1 MQIFKTI
8 QEVKNYC
15 AELKSKHKR
24 IGFVPTMGALHNGH
38 LQLVKRSVSENDCTI
53 VSIFVNPTQFNNASD
68 LEKYPRNPEADAVL
82 LAGVGCNAIFL
93 PAVDE
98 MYNEQEQI
106 NTFEFDFEGL
116 DKIMEGKFRP
126 GHFNGVVQVVSKLFT
141 ITTPDNAYFGE
152 KDFQQLAIIHL
163 MTQRM
168 QFNVHIVD
176 CPIVR
181 EESGLAMSSRNERLT
196 TAQRLT
202 AANISRILFESQKV
216 AETSQPDNV
225 KSFVETELNKIEG
238 LKLEYFEITD
248 AVTLQTIDNW
258 DRPSVGCIAVFC
270 GDVRLIDNVR
280 YN

>member
-53 VSIFVNPTQFNNASD
+53 VSIFVNPTQFNNACD

-116 DKIMEGKFRP
+116 DKVMEGKFRP

>member
-1 MQIFKTI
+1 
-8 QEVKNYC
+8 
-15 AELKSKHKR
+15 
-24 IGFVPTMGALHNGH
+24 
-38 LQLVKRSVSENDCTI
+38 
-53 VSIFVNPTQFNNASD
+53 
-68 LEKYPRNPEADAVL
+68 
-82 LAGVGCNAIFL
+82 
-93 PAVDE
+93 
-98 MYNEQEQI
+98 
-106 NTFEFDFEGL
+106 
-116 DKIMEGKFRP
+116 
-126 GHFNGVVQVVSKLFT
+126 
-141 ITTPDNAYFGE
+141 
-152 KDFQQLAIIHL
+152 